1 MFSRVTN
8 VMEIALG
15 LDSLMDDR
23 EAERAVSRRR
33 VNSSLIQERFGKSG
47 VKQFRVN
54 REMRDGI

>member
-23 EAERAVSRRR
+23 EA
-33 VNSSLIQERFGKSG
+33 SLIQERFGKSG